1 MDPQSEP
8 PPNEADKEEERCSI
22 CSLSFSVGEKVN
34 AKTEKDLFDCCN
46 LIHYKC
52 LMSKYANDNAELEK
66 QKALYKLE
74 KTISHIYL
82 LDGGYSQFF
91 YEDKTMF
98 ELPNTERIKQ
108 L

>member
-1 MDPQSEP
+1 M
-8 PPNEADKEEERCSI
+8 
-22 CSLSFSVGEKVN
+22 GEKVN
-34 AKTEKDLFDCCN
+34 AKTEKDLYDCCN

-52 LMSKYANDNAELEK
+52 LMSKYANNNAELEK

-82 LDGGYSQFF
+82 LDGDYSQFF
-91 YEDKTMF
+91 YEDKTNVDV
-98 ELPNTERIKQ
+98 PDTERIKQ

>member
-1 MDPQSEP
+1 
-8 PPNEADKEEERCSI
+8 
-22 CSLSFSVGEKVN
+22 
-34 AKTEKDLFDCCN
+34 
-46 LIHYKC
+46 
-52 LMSKYANDNAELEK
+52 MSKYANDNAELEK

-91 YEDKTMF
+91 YEDNTMF